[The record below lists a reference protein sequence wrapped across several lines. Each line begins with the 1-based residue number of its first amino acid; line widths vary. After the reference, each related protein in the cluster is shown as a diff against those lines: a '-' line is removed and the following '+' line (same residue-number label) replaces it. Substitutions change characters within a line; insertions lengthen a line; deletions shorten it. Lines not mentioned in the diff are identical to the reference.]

1 MATAA
6 SFPWSQHLQALQQR
20 DSALAVLDGQP
31 IFIGTE
37 AALTTAG
44 QALEQL
50 LIAGQTLQ
58 RSDLDVG
65 LVADE
70 LRRFQKYA
78 APGKPSLQ
86 IVQLRRQQ
94 SSVQQAQRVAR
105 LGFIANANFFVRALE
120 LPVPA
125 KLGVVVV
132 VERWLAAHLVQPSA

>member
-6 SFPWSQHLQALQQR
+6 SFPWSQHLQALQRR
-20 DSALAVLDGQP
+20 DPALAVLDGRA
-31 IFIGTE
+31 IFTDAE
-37 AALTTAG
+37 PSLTAVG

-50 LIAGQTLQ
+50 LIAGQTQQ

-105 LGFIANANFFVRALE
+105 MGFIANANVFVRVLE
-120 LPVPA
+120 LPVAA